1 MNKMQIQITREIDKK
16 IKQVSE
22 ISGFSEKDI
31 VERAILFYLDTIQKQ
46 LQLKSEFKEWDML
59 SDEALEN
66 FENTLWKKVKSNQ
79 NNDKLH

>member
-1 MNKMQIQITREIDKK
+1 MQIQISTEIDKK
-16 IKQVSE
+16 LKQVSD

-31 VERAILFYLDTIQKQ
+31 IERAILFYLDTIQKQ

-66 FENTLWKKVKSNQ
+66 FENT
-79 NNDKLH
+79 

>member
-66 FENTLWKKVKSNQ
+66 FENTL
-79 NNDKLH
+79 